1 MGTSCS
7 VFAADLAALDLLK
20 AEFWVRKL
28 AARLTRF
35 DRASELSLLN
45 AAAGA
50 WVEVSA
56 DLEAVLRESLRAY
69 ELSGGLVN
77 VAVLPSMLA
86 AGYTRPL
93 SEGATVAALDGV
105 HSAPV
110 LPDVLEIAPGRAR
123 LAPNAGIDLGGIAK
137 GWMADRL
144 AERMGANVV
153 VNLGGDLRAHGDGP
167 EGAGWPVGLGG
178 ATVMLRNHGVATSSV
193 LRRRWGDG
201 LHHLIDPRTGRPAN
215 TGLAEVSAVATTAVD
230 AEIVAKTAL
239 IAGPEVAPVFC
250 ATHADAWWLLPE

>member
-7 VFAADLAALDLLK
+7 VFAAGLPALELLK
-20 AEFWVRKL
+20 AEFWVRTV

-35 DRASELSLLN
+35 ERGSELSRLN
-45 AAAGA
+45 AAAGSWTA
-50 WVEVSA
+50 ISPE
-56 DLEAVLRESLRAY
+56 LEAVLRASMRAY
-69 ELSGGLVN
+69 EVSGGLVN
-77 VAVLPSMLA
+77 VAVLPSLLA

-93 SEGATVAALDGV
+93 AEGATPAALDGV

-110 LPDVLEIAPGRAR
+110 VPDVLEIAPGKAR

-144 AERMGANVV
+144 CERIGSNAV
-153 VNLGGDLRAHGDGP
+153 VNLGGDLRARGDGP
-167 EGAGWPVGLGG
+167 EGAGWPIGLAGT
-178 ATVMLRNHGVATSSV
+178 TVMLRDHGAATSSV

-201 LHHLIDPRTGRPAN
+201 LHHLIDPRTGRPAAS
-215 TGLAEVSAVATTAVD
+215 GLVEVSVVAATALA

-239 IAGPEVAPVFC
+239 IAGPEIAPAFC
-250 ATHADAWWLLPE
+250 AANADAWWLLPE

>member
-7 VFAADLAALDLLK
+7 VFAAGLPALELLK
-20 AEFWVRKL
+20 AEFWVRKV

-35 DRASELSLLN
+35 DGGSELSRLN
-45 AAAGA
+45 AAAGRWTA
-50 WVEVSA
+50 ISPE
-56 DLEAVLRESLRAY
+56 LEAVLRASMRAY
-69 ELSGGLVN
+69 EVSGGLVN
-77 VAVLPSMLA
+77 VAVLPSLLA

-93 SEGATVAALDGV
+93 SEGATPAALDGV

-110 LPDVLEIAPGRAR
+110 VPVVLEIAPGKAR

-144 AERMGANVV
+144 CERIGSNAV
-153 VNLGGDLRAHGDGP
+153 VNLGGDLRAWGDGP
-167 EGAGWPVGLGG
+167 EGAGWPIGLAGT
-178 ATVMLRNHGVATSSV
+178 TVMLRDHGAATSSV

-201 LHHLIDPRTGRPAN
+201 RHHLIDPRTGRPAAS
-215 TGLAEVSAVATTAVD
+215 GLLEVSVVAATALA

-239 IAGPEVAPVFC
+239 IAGPEIAPAFC
-250 ATHADAWWLLPE
+250 AANADAWWLLPE